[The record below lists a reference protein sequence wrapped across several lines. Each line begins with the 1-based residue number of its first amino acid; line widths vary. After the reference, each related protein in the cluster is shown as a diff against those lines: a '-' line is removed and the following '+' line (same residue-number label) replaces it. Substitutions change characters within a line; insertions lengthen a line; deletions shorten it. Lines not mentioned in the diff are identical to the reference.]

1 MTMAPD
7 APPLPDWLA
16 YLLADTSLLQAVFWV
31 VAIGSLIALIVK
43 LWPAIGKF
51 VLIVN
56 ATAGLPAYIERAD
69 ERHEDLAQKVT
80 EIHHEVHFNNGTSVK
95 DAAVRTESRVKRI
108 ERALGIDPD
117 DTLDLTDPPH
127 KRHEQE

>member
-1 MTMAPD
+1 MTRMSGT
-7 APPLPDWLA
+7 PPLPEWLTF
-16 YLLADTSLLQAVFWV
+16 LLADSSTLQVVFWI

-51 VLIVN
+51 VKIVD
-56 ATAGLPAYIERAD
+56 ATAGLPAYIKRAD
-69 ERHEDLAQKVT
+69 ARHEDLALKVS

-108 ERALGIDPD
+108 ERAMGIDPD
-117 DTLDLTDPPH
+117 VLELTDPPR